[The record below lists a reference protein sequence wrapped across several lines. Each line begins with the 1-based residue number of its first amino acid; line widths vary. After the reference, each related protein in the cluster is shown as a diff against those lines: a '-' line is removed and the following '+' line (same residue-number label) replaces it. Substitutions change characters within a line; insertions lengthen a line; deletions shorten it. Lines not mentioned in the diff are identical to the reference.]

1 MPWNNRCPPWA
12 LPRTRPSA
20 VPTTSAS
27 PRLWESAGLALA
39 RAEDPQRA
47 MDDIVATD
55 KARTRNAVGRCR
67 GDKDIAL
74 LLHRHG
80 GGDWVALQWL
90 RAQGSSRPA
99 AGSGVLN
106 DAAGPCVIR
115 I

>member
-27 PRLWESAGLALA
+27 PRLWESPGLALA

-47 MDDIVATD
+47 MADIVATD

-67 GDKDIAL
+67 ADKDIAL
-74 LLHRHG
+74 LLHLAG
-80 GGDWVALQWL
+80 GRRLGCRPMVVSTAIVATSC
-90 RAQGSSRPA
+90 RVRSPE
-99 AGSGVLN
+99 
-106 DAAGPCVIR
+106 
-115 I
+115 